1 MAGFVVPLHAACV
14 ATVAHGSAAAA
25 SSTDLLRNGARSR
38 KRRSGNV
45 AFFFFPS
52 VCELRVL
59 FRGRLEELREKEAAV
74 PLRREGQSV
83 ARDHHL
89 LGGRASPAVCIACA
103 CVVMLKSAGAQGH
116 KNDNFVD

>member
-45 AFFFFPS
+45 AFFSPS
-52 VCELRVL
+52 VRELRVL